1 MINQSNYDETR
12 DSTLD
17 QIRDQGLKE
26 NNALRVYTYLKA
38 NERARSRRLPR
49 WIWELLQN
57 AHDAS
62 IAHEEP
68 LIVNIKYS
76 PGELV
81 FSHNG
86 SSFEAK
92 QIFNLIYHGSTKADE
107 EEAIGEYGSGFL
119 TTHLLSPEIKVL
131 GQLDDKQDN
140 RQWFGFCLTR
150 KSDSPDE
157 LLDLMDETWKNFKK
171 SLLTQDL
178 SIPDP
183 FTTQFVYPIIGA
195 DAEKAVEEGI
205 KTLKQCASFVVVFNS
220 KFSRIDIND
229 RGETLCFEAIE
240 RDLTDTPEI
249 QQVTV
254 AAHKN
259 GNTKKNKYLLALS
272 SDKKTS
278 VAAPL
283 ELNSSGS
290 VCQFVENM
298 PRLFKA
304 FPLVG
309 TELFSFPAVVN
320 SFKFTVTETRD
331 DVYLGQD
338 EKDEAN
344 IGNQTVI
351 EEACMLLVRLIKH
364 AVSERWHQTHQWAKV
379 PTIQHQDE
387 HTRKW
392 IKECI
397 ENKLI
402 AEIAKTPAIITE
414 TGKTIEPNDARL
426 PLIENDKDKNVEEL
440 WDLLNDWQKYSE
452 KLPRRDEAAGWCKV
466 IKSWA
471 NVSGE
476 EVSELNMAIDAH
488 GLALD
493 IENFS
498 YIHDLQNLFQENVC
512 AVKWLDR
519 LYDFLKKHELF
530 DDKIRSLYFIPN
542 QTGELHQL
550 DSLYRDQGI
559 ADALKHIDKLL
570 EGSIRDQ
577 LRDTQLTS
585 LENEVG
591 AGDLGNEDVVKD
603 LIDELQENAD
613 NNPNNEFKEA
623 SRLLFAWIVNQKDY
637 SRLRGFPVFAE
648 DSDEPRIIQLPH
660 PTQDNTLDN
669 ERPLGPIKSW
679 SNDLQDYAELFPRR
693 HIVANIFFEDIPDP
707 DTWQTLE
714 EEGLI
719 RKDVIIR
726 DCQEISFEALQ
737 SCEPLME
744 KVDHESEKKVAVT
757 DIAFLTKKDIG
768 VIDRVR
774 KSRPLAYKF
783 WRFLTEWLII
793 HDPEGVKT
801 ITKACICKETH
812 RCYPAQWLKPV
823 VDRKWIPL
831 GEGIS
836 DVVKSETLATLL
848 RGSSWNP
855 NSLSETHLVA
865 KLLEAIGV
873 SRFDLIRQAAAE
885 NDDTRVAVDNAFIEM
900 LAKTGGNV
908 SNLNHAVEYIEALKD
923 DEDLPNIVAKH
934 QDRKRTIKENKN
946 FGDQVEEIVG
956 LILKNQG
963 YSVKGIHK
971 GADFKISELTEDSE
985 DTDTLI
991 TLTVTDKTCGRE
1003 WLIEVKSARTESVK
1017 MSFAQADTA
1026 VEYGENFLLC
1036 VVPMK
1041 PENTELNLE
1050 EKKEIVRENIQFIKN
1065 IGTHIDQLLA
1075 DRNAL
1080 EDLRTYA
1087 TVDNGSGVRLVYET
1101 GTTGIRVDHSVWE
1114 NEGFPLKDLAENLE

>member
-1 MINQSNYDETR
+1 MIDQSNYDEIR
-12 DSTLD
+12 NSVLD
-17 QIRDQGLKE
+17 EIRNQGLKE
-26 NNALRVYTYLKA
+26 NNALRVYTYLKS
-38 NERARSRRLPR
+38 NERARNRRLPR

-62 IAHEEP
+62 TAHEEL

-86 SSFEAK
+86 SSFKVK

-119 TTHLLSPEIKVL
+119 TTHLLSPEIRVL
-131 GQLDDKQDN
+131 GQLDDEQDN
-140 RQWFGFCLTR
+140 KRWFDFCLTR
-150 KSDSPDE
+150 KSDSPGE
-157 LLDLMDETWKNFKK
+157 LLELMDEAWEDFKK
-171 SLLTQDL
+171 PLPNEESSL
-178 SIPDP
+178 SNS
-183 FTTQFVYPIIGA
+183 FTTQFVYPITGA
-195 DAEKAVEEGI
+195 EAEEAVEKGI
-205 KTLKQCASFVVVFNS
+205 ETLKQCAPLVVVFNP
-220 KFSRIDIND
+220 KFSVIDIND
-229 RGETLCFEAIE
+229 HGETLCFKAIE
-240 RDLTDTPEI
+240 RPPMDTTEI
-249 QQVTV
+249 QEITV
-254 AAHKN
+254 EAHKS
-259 GNTKKNKYLLALS
+259 GNPSKNKYLLALS
-272 SDKKTS
+272 DDKKTS

-283 ELNSSGS
+283 ESNSSGS

-320 SFKFTVTETRD
+320 SFKFTVTEARD

-351 EEACMLLVRLIKH
+351 KEACMLLVRLIKH
-364 AVSERWHQTHQWAKV
+364 AVSEHWHQAHQWAKV
-379 PTIQHQDE
+379 PTIQYQDE

-392 IKECI
+392 IRECI

-426 PLIENDKDKNVEEL
+426 PLVENGKNKNVEEL
-440 WDLLNDWQKYSE
+440 WDLLNDWQEYSE

-488 GLALD
+488 GLALN

-498 YIHDLQNLFQENVC
+498 YIHELQNLFQENVC

-591 AGDLGNEDVVKD
+591 AGNLGNEDVVKD
-603 LIDELQENAD
+603 LIDELKENAD

-648 DSDEPRIIQLPH
+648 DPDSDEPRIIQLPH
-660 PTQDNTLDN
+660 LTQDNTVDN
-669 ERPLGPIKSW
+669 ECPLGPIQSW
-679 SNDLQDYAELFPRR
+679 
-693 HIVANIFFEDIPDP
+693 
-707 DTWQTLE
+707 
-714 EEGLI
+714 
-719 RKDVIIR
+719 
-726 DCQEISFEALQ
+726 
-737 SCEPLME
+737 
-744 KVDHESEKKVAVT
+744 
-757 DIAFLTKKDIG
+757 
-768 VIDRVR
+768 
-774 KSRPLAYKF
+774 
-783 WRFLTEWLII
+783 
-793 HDPEGVKT
+793 
-801 ITKACICKETH
+801 
-812 RCYPAQWLKPV
+812 
-823 VDRKWIPL
+823 
-831 GEGIS
+831 
-836 DVVKSETLATLL
+836 
-848 RGSSWNP
+848 
-855 NSLSETHLVA
+855 A
-865 KLLEAIGV
+865 K
-873 SRFDLIRQAAAE
+873 
-885 NDDTRVAVDNAFIEM
+885 
-900 LAKTGGNV
+900 
-908 SNLNHAVEYIEALKD
+908 
-923 DEDLPNIVAKH
+923 
-934 QDRKRTIKENKN
+934 
-946 FGDQVEEIVG
+946 
-956 LILKNQG
+956 
-963 YSVKGIHK
+963 
-971 GADFKISELTEDSE
+971 
-985 DTDTLI
+985 
-991 TLTVTDKTCGRE
+991 
-1003 WLIEVKSARTESVK
+1003 
-1017 MSFAQADTA
+1017 
-1026 VEYGENFLLC
+1026 
-1036 VVPMK
+1036 
-1041 PENTELNLE
+1041 
-1050 EKKEIVRENIQFIKN
+1050 
-1065 IGTHIDQLLA
+1065 
-1075 DRNAL
+1075 
-1080 EDLRTYA
+1080 
-1087 TVDNGSGVRLVYET
+1087 
-1101 GTTGIRVDHSVWE
+1101 
-1114 NEGFPLKDLAENLE
+1114 